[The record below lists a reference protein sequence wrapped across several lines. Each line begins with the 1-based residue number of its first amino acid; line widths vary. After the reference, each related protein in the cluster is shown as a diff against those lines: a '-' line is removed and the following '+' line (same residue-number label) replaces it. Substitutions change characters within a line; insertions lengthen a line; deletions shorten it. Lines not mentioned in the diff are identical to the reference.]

1 MPLKLIAH
9 LTGIIDS
16 IGLIETYVEGLT
28 FEAYLADLK
37 ARDAVER
44 RFAIIGEALN
54 RLKRDAPQVHET
66 IDHTAE
72 IAAFRNIIIH
82 VYDQLDHAIV
92 WKVILTDLRLLK
104 SQAQAALDNYGRDR
118 TPGD

>member
-1 MPLKLIAH
+1 MPPKHLAH
-9 LTGIIDS
+9 LSDIVES
-16 IGLIETYVEGLT
+16 VRLIRLYVDGLT
-28 FEAYLADLK
+28 YEDYMKDVK

-44 RFAIIGEALN
+44 RFAVIGEALN
-54 RLKRDAPQVHET
+54 RLKRDAPEIHAT

-92 WKVILTDLRLLK
+92 WKVIETDLSLLK
-104 SQAQAALDNYGRDR
+104 QQAEAALLKD
-118 TPGD
+118 

>member
-1 MPLKLIAH
+1 MPPKHLAH
-9 LTGIIDS
+9 LSDIVES
-16 IGLIETYVEGLT
+16 VNLIRQYVHALQYDD
-28 FEAYLADLK
+28 YLADLK

-44 RFAIIGEALN
+44 RFAVIGEALN
-54 RLKRDAPQVHET
+54 RLKRDAPEVHAT

-92 WKVILTDLRLLK
+92 WKVIQLDLPILER
-104 SQAQAALDNYGRDR
+104 QAHAALERSKGV
-118 TPGD
+118 

>member
-1 MPLKLIAH
+1 MPPKHLAH
-9 LTGIIDS
+9 LSDICES
-16 IGLIETYVEGLT
+16 IRLIMAYVDALS
-28 FEAYLADLK
+28 FEDYLSDDK

-54 RLKRDAPQVHET
+54 RLKRDAPDVHAT

-72 IAAFRNIIIH
+72 ITAFRNIIIH

-92 WKVILTDLRLLK
+92 WKVIETDLPKLLK
-104 SQAQAALDNYGRDR
+104 QANTALPDSSEA
-118 TPGD
+118 